1 MPGQQVCCDHAGRSA
16 WKDLQWR
23 RCRLHGLENESEAFP
38 SCPAVWWRTFCWVS
52 PAYENCRT
60 ISTDVLFGLL
70 KAAVKPAPSDFHFW
84 NMHWLHRLPSLESN
98 VCCFCCF
105 LSDHYWCRS
114 AQEKK
119 GAEAD
124 CHFSTYLTAAN
135 HSHLSQ
141 VLISGERCQDPRNGV
156 TPPNRQMCTIL
167 ASSSV
172 RSSKGDS
179 GCGEILQSA
188 FHVNWGAK
196 CKTFSRKCFCVQCLR
211 RVILVATCKYYI
223 TLVSRVSSF
232 SWPAYFFNSH
242 IFTIPGR
249 RSQLHSAFSFSF
261 VRDLFLCEC
270 WYQAVCIVAS
280 STALQDLPCGNPL
293 LQGHLWPLFL
303 YQPRCPGDS
312 GLRRTR
318 SRTTW
323 KLPWWLSYSRDSQ
336 DLWEHWASFKE
347 MLGEAR
353 HTHTELSLHEYNHE
367 KQRKR

>member
-1 MPGQQVCCDHAGRSA
+1 
-16 WKDLQWR
+16 
-23 RCRLHGLENESEAFP
+23 
-38 SCPAVWWRTFCWVS
+38 
-52 PAYENCRT
+52 
-60 ISTDVLFGLL
+60 
-70 KAAVKPAPSDFHFW
+70 
-84 NMHWLHRLPSLESN
+84 MHWLHRLPSLESN

-196 CKTFSRKCFCVQCLR
+196 CKTFSRKCFCVQCLW
-211 RVILVATCKYYI
+211 RVILVATCKYYV

-270 WYQAVCIVAS
+270 WYQAHCTAGPSLWKS
-280 STALQDLPCGNPL
+280 STPRTSLTSVFISAQVPRWQRVAQDPEQDYVEAALMTV
-293 LQGHLWPLFL
+293 LQ
-303 YQPRCPGDS
+303 S
-312 GLRRTR
+312 GLSGSLGALSIVQRNARR
-318 SRTTW
+318 S
-323 KLPWWLSYSRDSQ
+323 K
-336 DLWEHWASFKE
+336 
-347 MLGEAR
+347 
-353 HTHTELSLHEYNHE
+353 THTQS
-367 KQRKR
+367 